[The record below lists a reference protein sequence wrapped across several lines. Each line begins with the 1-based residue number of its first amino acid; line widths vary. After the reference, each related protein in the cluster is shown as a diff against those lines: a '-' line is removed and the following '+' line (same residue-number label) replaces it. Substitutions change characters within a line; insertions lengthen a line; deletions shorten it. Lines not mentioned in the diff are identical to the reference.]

1 MPRLSEARRQDR
13 YDLLLDAAT
22 AQFAEK
28 GYDATSISGIAR
40 AAGVSD
46 GLIYRYFTDKRALLS
61 AVLERLFERI
71 IARTTAAVHS
81 VDGFENRLKQF
92 IASQLSIFQEEPD
105 LCRLYIRELRNTGSF
120 RGSPLFHMTKRYTD
134 LLVHVVEEAVE
145 AGEVKPDTDPRMLR
159 DVMFGGIEHIALHL
173 LVGGQPLE
181 IPETSRRLAQMFVS
195 GVANRPEPAR

>member
-1 MPRLSEARRQDR
+1 MPKLSDARRQDR

-22 AQFAEK
+22 VQFAEK

-61 AVLERLFERI
+61 AVLERLFEKI
-71 IARTTAAVHS
+71 IERTLIAVES
-81 VDGFENRLKQF
+81 VEGVEKQLEQF

-105 LCRLYIRELRNTGSF
+105 LCRLYIRELRNSTSF
-120 RGSPLFHMTKRYTD
+120 RGSPLFDMTKQYTD
-134 LLVHVVEEAVE
+134 LMVKVVEDGVKS
-145 AGEVKPDTDPRMLR
+145 GEVLPDTDPRLLR

-181 IPETSRRLAQMFVS
+181 VPETSKRLAQMFV
-195 GVANRPEPAR
+195 GGIAVRPATN

>member
-13 YDLLLDAAT
+13 YDMLLDAAT
-22 AQFAEK
+22 AQFGEK
-28 GYDATSISGIAR
+28 GFDATSISGIAR

-71 IARTTAAVHS
+71 IDRTTNAVHR
-81 VDGFENRLKQF
+81 VEGFGTRLEQF

-105 LCRLYIRELRNTGSF
+105 LCRLYIRELRNSGNF

-134 LLVHVVEEAVE
+134 LLVHIVEEGVAS
-145 AGEVKPDTDPRMLR
+145 GEVQADTDPRMLR
-159 DVMFGGIEHIALHL
+159 DVLFGGIEHIALHL

-181 IPETSRRLAQMFVS
+181 VPQTSKRLAHMFVA
-195 GVANRPEPAR
+195 GIGKH

>member
-1 MPRLSEARRQDR
+1 MPKLSDARRQDR

-22 AQFAEK
+22 VQFAEK

-61 AVLERLFERI
+61 AVLERLFEKI
-71 IARTTAAVHS
+71 IERTVAAVQN
-81 VDGFENRLKQF
+81 VAGIEKQLEQF

-105 LCRLYIRELRNTGSF
+105 LCRLYIRELRNSGNF

-134 LLVHVVEEAVE
+134 LLVKVVEDGVAS
-145 AGEVKPDTDPRMLR
+145 GEVLPDTDPKMLR

-181 IPETSRRLAQMFVS
+181 VPETAKRLAHMFVGGI
-195 GVANRPEPAR
+195 GVRSISN

>member
-1 MPRLSEARRQDR
+1 M
-13 YDLLLDAAT
+13 LLDAAT
-22 AQFAEK
+22 TQFGEK

-71 IARTTAAVHS
+71 IERTTTAVHR
-81 VDGFENRLKQF
+81 VAGFDNRLEQF
-92 IASQLSIFQEEPD
+92 ITSQLSIFQEEPD
-105 LCRLYIRELRNTGSF
+105 LCRLYIRELRNSGNF

-134 LLVHVVEEAVE
+134 LLVHIVEEGVQ
-145 AGEVKPDTDPRMLR
+145 AGEVAEDTDPRMLR
-159 DVMFGGIEHIALHL
+159 DVLFGGIEHIALHL

-181 IPETSRRLAQMFVS
+181 VPETSKRLAHMFVA
-195 GVANRPEPAR
+195 GVGKR

>member
-13 YDLLLDAAT
+13 YDMLLDAAT
-22 AQFAEK
+22 TQFGEK

-71 IARTTAAVHS
+71 IERTTTAVHR
-81 VDGFENRLKQF
+81 VAGFDNRLEQF
-92 IASQLSIFQEEPD
+92 ITSQLSIFQEEPD
-105 LCRLYIRELRNTGSF
+105 LCRLYIRELRNSGNF

-134 LLVHVVEEAVE
+134 LLVHIVEEGVQ
-145 AGEVKPDTDPRMLR
+145 AGEVAEDTDPRMLR
-159 DVMFGGIEHIALHL
+159 DVLFGGIEHIALHL

-181 IPETSRRLAQMFVS
+181 VPETSKRLAHMFVA
-195 GVANRPEPAR
+195 GVGKR